1 MSTKITYSDLFY
13 NLSYNRSLSLK
24 SHSQYSRHLQI
35 GKSHLYT
42 KNFNK
47 PLNFVNFNAKD
58 GIFIIRCN
66 AANSTGSQAPPPGK
80 SPFFGWKW
88 LLGFLLPV
96 LLPSFKNKLS
106 ALQLLKSNVDKA
118 VATVETMTE
127 IVEEVAEE
135 IDNIAEEVEKKLP
148 GDSQLK
154 KSLDSIENLA
164 EGAVKYANQAQDII
178 HKVKDIEKE
187 VEDTLMKTNTT
198 NQVEMVSQELSSN
211 KNKS

>member
-1 MSTKITYSDLFY
+1 MYTCYFPYS
-13 NLSYNRSLSLK
+13 
-24 SHSQYSRHLQI
+24 
-35 GKSHLYT
+35 
-42 KNFNK
+42 
-47 PLNFVNFNAKD
+47 V
-58 GIFIIRCN
+58 RCN
-66 AANSTGSQAPPPGK
+66 SANSTGSEAPPPGK